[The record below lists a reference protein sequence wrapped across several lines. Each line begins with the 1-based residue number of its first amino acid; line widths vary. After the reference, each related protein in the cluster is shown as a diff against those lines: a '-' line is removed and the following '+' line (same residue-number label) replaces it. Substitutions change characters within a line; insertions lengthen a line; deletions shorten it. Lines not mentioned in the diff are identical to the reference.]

1 MNGCL
6 KGLLKL
12 AGLALLALALLAA
25 WFYREP
31 ILRTASRW
39 LGPHGTALPP
49 VADTAVGAPTPAA
62 VASAKAKLASLAGSG
77 GPDSVVLSPNEVAS
91 LIGGGVDWTVR
102 KTFDSL
108 RVELLNGAIAVHAR
122 LDTRRMPREALGLL
136 AGAVRPEE
144 PLRIAGPLAIARPG
158 LARWTVRELSVRGI
172 PVPDA
177 VIRRIARDV
186 AGADTAGA
194 VRVVVDPA
202 VADVAVSPL
211 GLVCYRRRR
220 GTS

>member
-25 WFYREP
+25 WVFREP

-39 LGPHGTALPP
+39 IGPHGTALPP
-49 VADTAVGAPTPAA
+49 VTDTAVGAPTPTA
-62 VASAKAKLASLAGSG
+62 VASAQTKLASLARSG
-77 GPDSVVLSPNEVAS
+77 GPDSVVLTPNEVAS

-122 LDTRRMPREALGLL
+122 LDTRRMPREALGPF
-136 AGAVRPEE
+136 AGVVRPQE
-144 PLRIAGPLAIARPG
+144 PIRIAGPLTIARPG
-158 LARWTVRELSVRGI
+158 TARWAVRELSVRGI

-177 VIRRIARDV
+177 VLKRIARDV
-186 AGADTAGA
+186 AGADTGGA
-194 VRVVVDPA
+194 VKVQVNPA
-202 VADVAVSPL
+202 VADVAVSPV

-220 GTS
+220 P

>member
-25 WFYREP
+25 WVFREP

-39 LGPHGTALPP
+39 IGPHGTALPP
-49 VADTAVGAPTPAA
+49 VTDTAVGAPTPAA
-62 VASAKAKLASLAGSG
+62 VASAQTKLASLARSG
-77 GPDSVVLSPNEVAS
+77 GPDSVVLTPNEVAS

-122 LDTRRMPREALGLL
+122 LDTRRMPREALGPL
-136 AGAVRPEE
+136 AG
-144 PLRIAGPLAIARPG
+144 
-158 LARWTVRELSVRGI
+158 
-172 PVPDA
+172 
-177 VIRRIARDV
+177 V
-186 AGADTAGA
+186 AGADTGGA
-194 VRVVVDPA
+194 VKVQVNPA
-202 VADVAVSPL
+202 VADVAVSPV

-220 GTS
+220 P

>member
-25 WFYREP
+25 WLFREP

-39 LGPHGTALPP
+39 IGPHGTALPP
-49 VADTAVGAPTPAA
+49 VTDTAVGAPTPAA
-62 VASAKAKLASLAGSG
+62 VASAQAKLASLARSG
-77 GPDSVVLSPNEVAS
+77 GPDSVVLTPNEVAS
-91 LIGGGVDWTVR
+91 VIGGGVDWTVR

-108 RVELLNGAIAVHAR
+108 RVELLNGAIALHAR
-122 LDTRRMPREALGLL
+122 LDTRRMPREALGPL
-136 AGAVRPEE
+136 AGVVRPQE
-144 PLRIAGPLAIARPG
+144 PIRIAGPLTIARPG
-158 LARWTVRELSVRGI
+158 TARWAVRELSVRGI

-177 VIRRIARDV
+177 VLKRIARDV
-186 AGADTAGA
+186 AGADTGGA
-194 VRVVVDPA
+194 VKVQVDPA
-202 VADVAVSPL
+202 VADVAVSPV

-220 GTS
+220 P

>member
-25 WFYREP
+25 WIFREP

-39 LGPHGTALPP
+39 IGPHGTALPP
-49 VADTAVGAPTPAA
+49 VTDTAVGAPTPAA
-62 VASAKAKLASLAGSG
+62 VASAQAKLASLARSD
-77 GPDSVVLSPNEVAS
+77 GPDSVVLTPNEVAS

-108 RVELLNGAIAVHAR
+108 RVELLNGAIALHAR
-122 LDTRRMPREALGLL
+122 LDTRRMPREALGPL
-136 AGAVRPEE
+136 AGVVRPQE
-144 PLRIAGPLAIARPG
+144 PIRIAGPLTIARPG
-158 LARWTVRELSVRGI
+158 TARWAVRELSVRGI

-177 VIRRIARDV
+177 VLKRIARDV
-186 AGADTAGA
+186 AGADTGGA
-194 VRVVVDPA
+194 VKVQVDPA
-202 VADVAVSPL
+202 VADVAVSPV

-220 GTS
+220 P

>member
-25 WFYREP
+25 WVFREP

-39 LGPHGTALPP
+39 IGPHGTALPP
-49 VADTAVGAPTPAA
+49 VTDTAVGAPTPAA
-62 VASAKAKLASLAGSG
+62 VASAQTKLASLARSG
-77 GPDSVVLSPNEVAS
+77 GPDSVVLTPNEVAS

-122 LDTRRMPREALGLL
+122 LDTRRMPREALGPL
-136 AGAVRPEE
+136 AGVVRPQE
-144 PLRIAGPLAIARPG
+144 PIRIAGPLTIARPG
-158 LARWTVRELSVRGI
+158 TARWAVRELSVRGI

-177 VIRRIARDV
+177 VLKRIARDV
-186 AGADTAGA
+186 AGADTGGA
-194 VRVVVDPA
+194 VKVQIDPA
-202 VADVAVSPL
+202 VADVAVSPV

-220 GTS
+220 P

>member
-25 WFYREP
+25 WLFREP

-39 LGPHGTALPP
+39 IGPHGTALPP
-49 VADTAVGAPTPAA
+49 VTDTAVGAPTPAA
-62 VASAKAKLASLAGSG
+62 VASAQAKLASLARSG
-77 GPDSVVLSPNEVAS
+77 GPDSVVLTPNEVAS
-91 LIGGGVDWTVR
+91 VIGGGVDWTVR

-108 RVELLNGAIAVHAR
+108 RVELLSGAIALHAR
-122 LDTRRMPREALGLL
+122 LDTRRMPREALGPL
-136 AGAVRPEE
+136 AGVVRPQE
-144 PLRIAGPLAIARPG
+144 PIRIAGPLTIARPG
-158 LARWTVRELSVRGI
+158 TARWAVRELSVRGI

-177 VIRRIARDV
+177 VLKRIARDV
-186 AGADTAGA
+186 AGADTGGA
-194 VRVVVDPA
+194 VKVQVDPA
-202 VADVAVSPL
+202 VADVAVSPV

-220 GTS
+220 P

>member
-25 WFYREP
+25 WVFREP

-39 LGPHGTALPP
+39 IGPHGTALPP
-49 VADTAVGAPTPAA
+49 VTDTAVGAPTPTA
-62 VASAKAKLASLAGSG
+62 VASAQTKLASLARSG
-77 GPDSVVLSPNEVAS
+77 GPDSVVLTPNEVAS

-122 LDTRRMPREALGLL
+122 LDTRRMPREALGPL
-136 AGAVRPEE
+136 AGVVRPQE
-144 PLRIAGPLAIARPG
+144 PIRIAGPLTIARPG
-158 LARWTVRELSVRGI
+158 TARWAVRELSVRGI

-177 VIRRIARDV
+177 VLKRIARDV
-186 AGADTAGA
+186 AGADTGGA
-194 VRVVVDPA
+194 VKVQVNPA
-202 VADVAVSPL
+202 VADVAVSPV

-220 GTS
+220 P

>member
-25 WFYREP
+25 WVFREP

-39 LGPHGTALPP
+39 IGPHGTALPP
-49 VADTAVGAPTPAA
+49 VTDTAVGAPTPAA
-62 VASAKAKLASLAGSG
+62 VASAQTKLASLARSG
-77 GPDSVVLSPNEVAS
+77 GPDSVVLTPNEVAS

-122 LDTRRMPREALGLL
+122 LDTRRMPREALGPL
-136 AGAVRPEE
+136 AGVVRPQE
-144 PLRIAGPLAIARPG
+144 PIRIAGPLTIARPG
-158 LARWTVRELSVRGI
+158 TARWAVRELSVRGI

-177 VIRRIARDV
+177 VLKRIARDV
-186 AGADTAGA
+186 AGADTGGA
-194 VRVVVDPA
+194 VKVQVNPA
-202 VADVAVSPL
+202 VADVAVSPV

-220 GTS
+220 P

>member
-25 WFYREP
+25 WVFREP

-39 LGPHGTALPP
+39 IGPHGTALPP
-49 VADTAVGAPTPAA
+49 VTDTAVGAPTPAA
-62 VASAKAKLASLAGSG
+62 VASAQAKLASLARSG
-77 GPDSVVLSPNEVAS
+77 GPDSVVLTPNEVAS
-91 LIGGGVDWTVR
+91 VIGGGVDWTVR

-108 RVELLNGAIAVHAR
+108 RVELLNGAIALHAR
-122 LDTRRMPREALGLL
+122 LDTRRMPREALGPL
-136 AGAVRPEE
+136 AGVVRPQE
-144 PLRIAGPLAIARPG
+144 PIRIAGPLTIARPG
-158 LARWTVRELSVRGI
+158 TARWAVRELSVRGI

-177 VIRRIARDV
+177 VLKRIARDV
-186 AGADTAGA
+186 AGADTGGA
-194 VRVVVDPA
+194 VKVQVDPA
-202 VADVAVSPL
+202 VADVAVSPV

-220 GTS
+220 P

>member
-39 LGPHGTALPP
+39 LGPHATALPP

-62 VASAKAKLASLAGSG
+62 VASAKAKLASLAGS

-136 AGAVRPEE
+136 AGVVRPEE

-177 VIRRIARDV
+177 VIKRIARDV

-220 GTS
+220 VGTS

>member
-122 LDTRRMPREALGLL
+122 LDTRRMPREALGVLAGVEIDPRGYRRGSLL
-136 AGAVRPEE
+136 AGRP
-144 PLRIAGPLAIARPG
+144 AQQ
-158 LARWTVRELSVRGI
+158 
-172 PVPDA
+172 
-177 VIRRIARDV
+177 
-186 AGADTAGA
+186 
-194 VRVVVDPA
+194 
-202 VADVAVSPL
+202 
-211 GLVCYRRRR
+211 
-220 GTS
+220 

>member
-12 AGLALLALALLAA
+12 AGLALLALALLAG
-25 WFYREP
+25 WVFREP

-39 LGPHGTALPP
+39 IGPHGTALPP
-49 VADTAVGAPTPAA
+49 VTDTAVGAPTPAA
-62 VASAKAKLASLAGSG
+62 VASAQTKLASLARSG
-77 GPDSVVLSPNEVAS
+77 GPDSVVLTPNEVAS

-122 LDTRRMPREALGLL
+122 LDTRRMPREALGPL
-136 AGAVRPEE
+136 AGVVRPQE
-144 PLRIAGPLAIARPG
+144 PIRIAGPLTIARRG
-158 LARWTVRELSVRGI
+158 TARWAVRELSVRGI
-172 PVPDA
+172 RVPDA
-177 VIRRIARDV
+177 VLKRIARDV
-186 AGADTAGA
+186 AGADTGGA
-194 VRVVVDPA
+194 VKVQVDPA
-202 VADVAVSPL
+202 VADVAVSPV

-220 GTS
+220 P